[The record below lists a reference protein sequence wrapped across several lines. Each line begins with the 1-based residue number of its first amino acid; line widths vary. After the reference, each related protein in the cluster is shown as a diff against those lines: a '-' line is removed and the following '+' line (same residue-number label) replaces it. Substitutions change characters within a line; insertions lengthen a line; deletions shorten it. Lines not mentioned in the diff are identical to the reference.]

1 MKLIRKI
8 TIGAEYKNDSM
19 HYTVGKPVARNEKMK
34 SFILKEILE
43 TKEGYDLY
51 IYNSINNEVLPWK
64 TFNKQMAISV
74 EYDIDSYE
82 GN

>member
-8 TIGAEYKNDSM
+8 TIGTEYKNDAM
-19 HYTVGKPVARNEKMK
+19 HYTINKPVAKNFKMK
-34 SFILKEILE
+34 DFILSEILE

-51 IYNSINNEVLPWK
+51 ILNQNSNEVLPWK

-74 EYDIDSYE
+74 EYDIDSYA